1 MEQIAFKM
9 FLNSGQADL
18 YKKRHDEIWGELVRL
33 LKDAG
38 ISDYSI
44 FLDPETNTLFAI
56 LRRIEGHQMDQLPKH
71 EVMPMPVTTTRGRA
85 DMPRERRHALRRR
98 ETSSSQLRFT
108 S

>member
-9 FLNSGQADL
+9 FLNPGQANL
-18 YKKRHDEIWGELVRL
+18 YKKRHDEIWVELVRI

-71 EVMPMPVTTTRGRA
+71 EVMKQWWSFMSDIMETADDGAPVVKPLDLMFHMP
-85 DMPRERRHALRRR
+85 
-98 ETSSSQLRFT
+98 
-108 S
+108 

>member
-56 LRRIEGHQMDQLPKH
+56 LRRIKGHQMDQLPKY
-71 EVMPMPVTTTRGRA
+71 EVMQQWWAFMSDIMATEDNGAPVAKSLEFMFHMP
-85 DMPRERRHALRRR
+85 
-98 ETSSSQLRFT
+98 
-108 S
+108 

>member
-9 FLNSGQADL
+9 FLNPGQADL
-18 YKKRHDEIWGELVRL
+18 YKKRHDEIWVELVRI

-44 FLDPETNTLFAI
+44 FLDSETNTLFAI

-71 EVMPMPVTTTRGRA
+71 EVMQQWWAFMSDIMATGDNGAPVVKPLEF
-85 DMPRERRHALRRR
+85 MFHML
-98 ETSSSQLRFT
+98 
-108 S
+108 

>member
-9 FLNSGQADL
+9 FLNPGQADL
-18 YKKRHDEIWGELVRL
+18 YKKRHDEIWAELVRI

-56 LRRIEGHQMDQLPKH
+56 LRRIEGH
-71 EVMPMPVTTTRGRA
+71 
-85 DMPRERRHALRRR
+85 
-98 ETSSSQLRFT
+98 
-108 S
+108 